1 LTYNYSQVSLCLQF
15 ILFSPEAVEH
25 VTDENWKKCNEHSKK
40 IENEMRRIGENFGTV
55 PELIISLQDS
65 SSDTSTESD
74 NDKENFD

>member
-1 LTYNYSQVSLCLQF
+1 MKTGKNVLN
-15 ILFSPEAVEH
+15 I
-25 VTDENWKKCNEHSKK
+25 KKK

-74 NDKENFD
+74 SDKENFD